1 MTAIRVLLQ
10 SARLPVFQ
18 AGSVSAV
25 DVKAWV
31 ANQNYFIDQNLS
43 ATTFSLR
50 ASDKDQLRQALA
62 NDLNRLA
69 GAAFESAAGIG
80 RDPSLPRSLAWG
92 SIRSYYAAFFAA
104 HGLMRLFGTACVQ
117 LDNEHVDQV
126 HAAAQAFG
134 KAGGLTSLDAGFFAA
149 HIEPGFDAITFCRL
163 RDSHRDTWATLLS
176 VLESLEAA
184 IPSSTALSSDK
195 IEASALLS
203 DLKVGLTRSG
213 SVKGNWLSVL
223 RNSINYRHSHGVWFP
238 YTKAADPTLLES
250 AARAWKI
257 HPASRSSTT
266 QAVDLNCFFEVS
278 STLVALLRELT
289 TSAAALNVPLS
300 PTFANGCLKL
310 LNEARTPRKRTAG
323 AI

>member
-10 SARLPVFQ
+10 SARLPLFQ
-18 AGSVSAV
+18 PGSASAV
-25 DVKAWV
+25 DVKAWI
-31 ANQNYFIDQNLS
+31 ANQNYFFDHDLS

-50 ASDKDQLRQALA
+50 ASDRNELRQALA

-80 RDPSLPRSLAWG
+80 PDPSLPRSLAWG

-117 LDNEHVDQV
+117 LDDEHVNKI

-134 KAGGLTSLDAGFFAA
+134 KTGGLTSLEAGFFVAY
-149 HIEPGFDAITFCRL
+149 IEPSFDTIKFRRL

-176 VLESLEAA
+176 VLESIETA
-184 IPSSTALSSDK
+184 IPASTSLRSDK
-195 IEASALLS
+195 IEASTLLS

-213 SVKGNWLSVL
+213 SAKGNWLSLL

-250 AARAWKI
+250 AARAWKA
-257 HPASRSSTT
+257 PPSPRSSTT
-266 QAVDLNCFFEVS
+266 PVADLDSFFEVS
-278 STLVALLRELT
+278 SALVALLRELT

-310 LNEARTPRKRTAG
+310 LNEARTPRKRAASAT
-323 AI
+323 